1 MILPFEYKLLFIFCL
16 WLWILSFLYYFNY
29 IKFTPLYLV
38 FFAFIFTSYREII
51 LNNNYHP
58 FFMKLSLLIIELF
71 ILLMV
76 IRKHFFIDKKKI
88 IYINNIFISLFIF
101 FIYLLFLKITL
112 NKTFYEYYFIDL
124 YK

>member
-1 MILPFEYKLLFIFCL
+1 MILSFDYKNLFIFCI
-16 WLWILSFLYYFNY
+16 WLWIISFLYYFNY
-29 IKFTPLYLV
+29 IKFSPLYLV

-58 FFMKLSLLIIELF
+58 FFMKLSILIIELF

>member
-1 MILPFEYKLLFIFCL
+1 MILSFEYKTLFIFCL

-29 IKFTPLYLV
+29 IKFSPLYLV
-38 FFAFIFTSYREII
+38 FFAFIFTGYREII

-58 FFMKLSLLIIELF
+58 FFMKLSILIKELF

-76 IRKHFFIDKKKI
+76 IRKHFFIDKKKLI
-88 IYINNIFISLFIF
+88 LINNIFISLFIF
-101 FIYLLFLKITL
+101 LIYLLFLKITL

>member
-29 IKFTPLYLV
+29 IKFSPLYLV

-58 FFMKLSLLIIELF
+58 FFMKLSILIIELF

-101 FIYLLFLKITL
+101 LYI
-112 NKTFYEYYFIDL
+112 YYF
-124 YK
+124 

>member
-29 IKFTPLYLV
+29 IKFSPLYLV

-58 FFMKLSLLIIELF
+58 FFMKLSILIIELF

>member
-16 WLWILSFLYYFNY
+16 WLWILSLLYYFNY
-29 IKFTPLYLV
+29 IKFSPLYLV

-58 FFMKLSLLIIELF
+58 FFMKLSILIIELF

-88 IYINNIFISLFIF
+88 IHINNIFISLFIF

>member
-1 MILPFEYKLLFIFCL
+1 MILSFDYKKLFIFCI
-16 WLWILSFLYYFNY
+16 WLWIISFLYYFNY
-29 IKFTPLYLV
+29 IKFSPLYLV

-51 LNNNYHP
+51 LNNNYHS
-58 FFMKLSLLIIELF
+58 FFIKLSIIIFELF

-76 IRKHFFIDKKKI
+76 IRKHFFIDKKKF

>member
-29 IKFTPLYLV
+29 IKFSPLYLV

>member
-29 IKFTPLYLV
+29 IKFSPLYLV

-58 FFMKLSLLIIELF
+58 FFIKLSILIIELF

>member
-29 IKFTPLYLV
+29 IKFSPLYLV

-51 LNNNYHP
+51 LNNIYHP
-58 FFMKLSLLIIELF
+58 FFMKLSILIIELF

-88 IYINNIFISLFIF
+88 IYINNIFIILFF
-101 FIYLLFLKITL
+101 FFLYLLFLKITL

>member
-1 MILPFEYKLLFIFCL
+1 MILSFEYKTLFIFCL

-29 IKFTPLYLV
+29 IKFSPLYLV
-38 FFAFIFTSYREII
+38 FFAFIFTGYREII

-58 FFMKLSLLIIELF
+58 FFMKLSILIIELF

-76 IRKHFFIDKKKI
+76 IRKHFFIDKKKLI
-88 IYINNIFISLFIF
+88 LINNIFISLFIF
-101 FIYLLFLKITL
+101 LIYLLFLKITL